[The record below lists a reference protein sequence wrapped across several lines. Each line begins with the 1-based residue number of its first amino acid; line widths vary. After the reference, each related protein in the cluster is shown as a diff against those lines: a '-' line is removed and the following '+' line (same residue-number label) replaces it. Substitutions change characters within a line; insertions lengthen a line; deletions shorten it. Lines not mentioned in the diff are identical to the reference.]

1 MNDDCLRHRITDNL
15 VLQIDRLNN
24 YYSLLYFTDENHKKI
39 SMPDQVIVYECD
51 SLNNNYRIAL
61 NTLSGTNAYTLV
73 FSERYKIEF
82 CVEQKIQFIELQCK
96 NNWIIS

>member
-15 VLQIDRLNN
+15 VLQIDRLKIIIH
-24 YYSLLYFTDENHKKI
+24 YCILQMKIIKKI